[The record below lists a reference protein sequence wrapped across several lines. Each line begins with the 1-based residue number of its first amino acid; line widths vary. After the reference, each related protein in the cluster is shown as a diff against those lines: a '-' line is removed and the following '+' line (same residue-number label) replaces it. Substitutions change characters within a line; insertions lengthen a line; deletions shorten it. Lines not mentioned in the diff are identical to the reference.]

1 VITLNIGQF
10 ALNIF
15 FGAPN
20 IGNLIG
26 QITAVIR
33 EFYTFLAIIIAR
45 KRPEL
50 NREQPICCHTPQ
62 GRQMRRGVAV
72 NRSDRN
78 IAYEID
84 LGGCG
89 ALIDK

>member
-1 VITLNIGQF
+1 MIN
-10 ALNIF
+10 
-15 FGAPN
+15 
-20 IGNLIG
+20 
-26 QITAVIR
+26 
-33 EFYTFLAIIIAR
+33 AR

-50 NREQPICCHTPQ
+50 NRDQPICCHTPP
-62 GRQMRRGVAV
+62 GRQMWRGVAV
-72 NRSDRN
+72 TRSDRN